1 MRQVASNQNYQFTLT
16 IKHTDYIVR
25 DHRVHGTRIIPGVTF
40 LDMIYRMA
48 LSKGLPIEELECQN
62 ILYFEP
68 VATSDTFDR
77 EIRIRFQGLEQGWE
91 IQAKSRKVKDDRI
104 LDESWDENMNCR
116 LMPKIPESMSSI
128 NIDEIKH
135 ASAREADMEICYDY
149 LKKVDIEHFEFMKSL
164 GKVYASDHSV
174 LAELT
179 LSQIANQYTGYFQLH
194 PTFLDASTIIS
205 ILYQACP
212 EYFTQGSPASR
223 MKTYIPIHIE
233 SFRMTKRLEDRCYVY
248 IEKQDQNHDSG
259 DVIQVSYGLY
269 DAHGEMIAYFTRLS
283 VKHIR
288 SKDLI
293 ENLKQTRLETEAAS
307 QPKDSLIRKDSIIN
321 RSESIETHLKELIS
335 GVSNIDLRDIRT
347 DIGFYEQGLDSASL
361 LAIVKELENK
371 TGEQLYPTLLFEQK
385 TIRELAAYIK
395 ENQRMSS
402 YFLTRNQP
410 AEKPDMKESKNE
422 NLSALITE
430 GDIQQLIAD
439 IKGTAPET
447 LSVVKGFYEQGLDS
461 VTLMQAVKALEEKT
475 GRELY
480 PTLLFE
486 YPTIQKL
493 ANYFAES
500 GEKTSV
506 EKDLPLHHGENH
518 TALTYLT
525 PHWRQKAASWDPNCG
540 NKKKTTYLLFQYDRE
555 LFHFM
560 RENAENGFG
569 NTQIILVLS
578 GNRFS
583 YHGDG
588 VYEIDHRE
596 EAHFERLAADLK
608 KRGQMPDTVVY
619 GWPEGSF
626 AGPEKINEQLSKGA
640 YPLFFFSRAL
650 MRSKA
655 EKKVVSLFLYPA
667 DHKNDQPLY
676 ASVHGAGQSILLE
689 NPKLALKTIG
699 ISVSDKSS
707 LPDLTAEI
715 IRCESTE
722 AHPGET
728 DLYYEGNVRWVRAL
742 REAEPAQNSGFSFK
756 ENGVYMITGGA
767 GGLGLIFAEHIAA
780 QTKANIIL
788 AGRSELTEDK
798 KNKISRMKA
807 GGSSVQYI
815 RGDFSDSRDAER
827 IIKTIKRQFGEI
839 NGVIHS
845 AGVTHDA
852 LLIQKSKDE
861 IQEVIAPKINGTVLL
876 DSLLQTEPLDFFVM
890 FSSSSSMYGNIGQTD
905 YALANRFIDLFA
917 EWREGMRRKKERSG
931 VSVAIGWPL
940 WEDGGMKVDKQT
952 EKWMKQK
959 IGMVPLSKINGIKAF
974 QDSLSLNASQLI
986 VFEGDKEKLKSALQ
1000 DTFMEDENREIQ
1012 INETADTRHE
1022 DIAIIG
1028 LSGKYPMAEDLPEF
1042 WENLKSGKDCITEI
1056 PPDRWNMDDFFSE
1069 DRDMKGKSYSKW
1081 GGFISGAD
1089 QFDPLFFHISPREA
1103 ELMDPQERLFLETA
1117 KNCFEDSGYPRNM
1130 LEKMKVGVFVG
1141 AMWGQYQLFEGEENG
1156 VAFSPAS
1163 VYSSI
1168 ANRVSY
1174 YFHLKGPS
1182 LALDTMC
1189 SSSLTSIHYACQS
1202 IHCGESDMALA
1213 GGVNLSIHPNKYKFL
1228 SMGQFLSSDG
1238 RCRSF
1243 GKDGSGYVPGEG
1255 VGAVLLKPLKKAI
1268 EDQDQIYGV
1277 IKGSAVNHGGKTSG
1291 YSIPN
1296 PDAQAEVISEALRKA
1311 DIDPNTVN
1319 YIEAH
1324 GTGTSLGDPIEI
1336 QGLKDSYQLNHPC
1349 AIGSVKSNIGHLESA
1364 AGIAAVTKVLL
1375 QMKNKQLVPSLHS
1388 DIVNPFIDF
1397 EQVPFQVQR
1406 KAAEWNI
1413 PQNSNAVH
1421 PLRAGVSAFGAGGT
1435 NAHLILE
1442 AYEPPNAFD
1451 HQSGRVIFVLSA
1463 QDKQRLIKYAKVMAD
1478 FLSENES
1485 KDNNHKLRLQD
1496 IAYTLQ
1502 TGRDHMEERLAI
1514 VADSG
1519 QVIAEELSAYI
1530 RGEKSSLS
1538 YTGNTFESEVHN
1550 EMPHVCSDYAE
1561 AASKWVNGRKIDWE
1575 TFEVNRNARRISI
1588 PGQPLIKQRYW
1599 IAEKGETLVSTDVSK
1614 PTHPFL
1620 GSNTSDFN
1628 QFSFTKKISRNHPF
1642 ALSLSEGN
1650 VSFFPYASLAEM
1662 AIVNAAAAFGQP
1674 VHTLTDLLWTESM
1687 NGMTDI
1693 RELMIT
1699 LTPERDFAR
1708 FDIYANTKHE
1718 NKVRLARGNA
1728 HIVKPESGM
1737 LPEALDI
1744 AEVKS
1749 EMTEHPAESPFVIES
1764 AKNSDGMLSL
1774 HSLPDEL
1781 YAKRENFMISPEA
1794 LESAIH
1800 ASAFFVS
1807 GETFPELIGMGAADV
1822 YQPLTQNFYVYTQK
1836 ENRQNSRD
1844 VTCRMTFTDENGSI
1858 LAECKDVR
1866 FRYGHEKSTV
1876 QTDDE
1881 LIRLLRQL
1889 ETNDIDQKAVLK
1901 QLMGE
1906 E

>member
-1 MRQVASNQNYQFTLT
+1 MASNQNYQFTLT

-62 ILYFEP
+62 ILYLEP

-395 ENQRMSS
+395 ENQKMSS
-402 YFLTRNQP
+402 YFLTQNQP

-439 IKGTAPET
+439 VKGTAPET

-583 YHGDG
+583 YQGDG

-596 EAHFERLAADLK
+596 EAHFDRLAADLK
-608 KRGQMPDTVVY
+608 KKGQMPDTVVY
-619 GWPEGSF
+619 GWPEGAF

-756 ENGVYMITGGA
+756 ENGVYMITGGS

-890 FSSSSSMYGNIGQTD
+890 FSSSTSMYGNIGQTD

-940 WEDGGMKVDKQT
+940 WRDGGMKVDKQT

-959 IGMVPLSKINGIKAF
+959 IGMVPLSKTNGIKAF
-974 QDSLSLNASQLI
+974 QDSLSLNTSQLI

-1000 DTFMEDENREIQ
+1000 DTFKEDESREIQ

-1042 WENLKSGKDCITEI
+1042 WENLKNGKDCITEI

-1421 PLRAGVSAFGAGGT
+1421 PLRAGISAFGAGGT
-1435 NAHLILE
+1435 NAHLVLE
-1442 AYEPPNAFD
+1442 AYEPPKAFN

-1674 VHTLTDLLWTESM
+1674 VHTLTDLLWTES

-1699 LTPERDFAR
+1699 LTPERGFAR
-1708 FDIYANTKHE
+1708 FDIYANTKNE

-1744 AEVKS
+1744 AKVKS

-1764 AKNSDGMLSL
+1764 AKNSDGMLSF

-1781 YAKRENFMISPEA
+1781 YAKRENFTISPEA
-1794 LESAIH
+1794 LESAIQ

-1822 YQPLTQNFYVYTQK
+1822 YQPLAQNFYVYTQK
-1836 ENRQNSRD
+1836 VNRQNSRD
-1844 VTCRMTFTDENGSI
+1844 VTCHITFTDGNGSI

-1866 FRYGHEKSTV
+1866 FRYGHEKDSV

>member
-62 ILYFEP
+62 ILYLEP

-116 LMPKIPESMSSI
+116 LMQKFPESMSSI
-128 NIDEIKH
+128 HIDEIKH
-135 ASAREADMEICYDY
+135 ASVREADMEICYDY

-174 LAELT
+174 LAELS
-179 LSQIANQYTGYFQLH
+179 LSQIAKQYTGYFQLH

-248 IEKQDQNHDSG
+248 IEKQDQHHDSG

-307 QPKDSLIRKDSIIN
+307 RPKDGLIRKDSIID

-335 GVSNIDLRDIRT
+335 GVSNLDLRDIRT

-395 ENQRMSS
+395 ENKKMSS
-402 YFLTRNQP
+402 YFLTQNQP
-410 AEKPDMKESKNE
+410 AELPDMKESKNE

-506 EKDLPLHHGENH
+506 DKDLPLHHGENH

-525 PHWRQKAASWDPNCG
+525 PYWRQKAAAWDPHCG
-540 NKKKTTYLLFQYDRE
+540 NKKKRTCLLFQYDRE

-560 RENAENGFG
+560 RENEFE

-596 EAHFERLAADLK
+596 EAHFDRLAADLK

-626 AGPEKINEQLSKGA
+626 AGPEKISEQLSKGA

-699 ISVSDKSS
+699 ISISDKSS

-728 DLYYEGNVRWVRAL
+728 DLYYEGYVRWVRAL
-742 REAEPAQNSGFSFK
+742 REAEPAQNSSFSFK

-890 FSSSSSMYGNIGQTD
+890 FSSSCSMYGNIGQTD

-959 IGMVPLSKINGIKAF
+959 IGMVPLSKTNGIKAF

-986 VFEGDKEKLKSALQ
+986 VFEGDKEKLESALQ
-1000 DTFMEDENREIQ
+1000 DTFIEDKSREIQ
-1012 INETADTRHE
+1012 INETADIRHQ

-1311 DIDPNTVN
+1311 EIDPNTVN

-1336 QGLKDSYQLNHPC
+1336 QGLKDSYQLNHSC

-1397 EQVPFQVQR
+1397 DQVPFQVQR

-1413 PQNSNAVH
+1413 PQNSHAVH

-1442 AYEPPNAFD
+1442 AYEPPKAFD

-1519 QVIAEELSAYI
+1519 QVVAEELSAYT

-1575 TFEVNRNARRISI
+1575 TFEVNRNARRVSI

-1599 IAEKGETLVSTDVSK
+1599 IAEKGEAFVSADVSK
-1614 PTHPFL
+1614 TGHPFL

-1674 VHTLTDLLWTESM
+1674 VQTLTDLLWNESM

-1708 FDIYANTKHE
+1708 FDIYANTKNE
-1718 NKVRLARGNA
+1718 NKVRLASGNA
-1728 HIVKPESGM
+1728 HMVKPESGM

-1744 AEVKS
+1744 AEVKA
-1749 EMTEHPAESPFVIES
+1749 EMTEHPAEAPFVIES
-1764 AKNSDGMLSL
+1764 VKNSYGMLSL
-1774 HSLPDEL
+1774 HSMPDEL
-1781 YAKRENFMISPEA
+1781 YAKRENFTISPEA
-1794 LESAIH
+1794 LESAIQ

-1822 YQPLTQNFYVYTQK
+1822 YQPLAQNFYVYTQK

-1844 VTCRMTFTDENGSI
+1844 VTCHMTFTDGNGSI
-1858 LAECKDVR
+1858 LAECRDVR
-1866 FRYGHEKSTV
+1866 FRYGHEKDTV
-1876 QTDDE
+1876 RTDDE

>member
-1 MRQVASNQNYQFTLT
+1 MASNQNYQFTLT

-62 ILYFEP
+62 ILYLEP

-104 LDESWDENMNCR
+104 LDESWDENMTCR

-135 ASAREADMEICYDY
+135 ASVREADMEICYDY

-233 SFRMTKRLEDRCYVY
+233 SFRMRKRLEDRCYVY

-269 DAHGEMIAYFTRLS
+269 DAHGGMIAYFTRLS

-395 ENQRMSS
+395 ENQKMSS
-402 YFLTRNQP
+402 YFLTRNLS
-410 AEKPDMKESKNE
+410 AEKPDLKESKNE

-439 IKGTAPET
+439 IKGTAAPET

-506 EKDLPLHHGENH
+506 DKDRPLHHGENH

-525 PHWRQKAASWDPNCG
+525 PHWRQKAAAWDPNCG
-540 NKKKTTYLLFQYDRE
+540 NKKKRTCLLFQYDRE

-560 RENAENGFG
+560 RENAENGFE

-596 EAHFERLAADLK
+596 EAHFDRLAADLK

-626 AGPEKINEQLSKGA
+626 AGPEKISEQLSKGA

-707 LPDLTAEI
+707 LPELTAEI
-715 IRCESTE
+715 IRVESTE

-742 REAEPAQNSGFSFK
+742 REAEPSQNSGFSFK

-959 IGMVPLSKINGIKAF
+959 IGMVPLSKTNGIKAF

-986 VFEGDKEKLKSALQ
+986 VFEGDKEKLESALQ
-1000 DTFMEDENREIQ
+1000 DTFIEDENCEIQ
-1012 INETADTRHE
+1012 INEKADTRHE

-1028 LSGKYPMAEDLPEF
+1028 LSGKYPMAEDLSQF
-1042 WENLKSGKDCITEI
+1042 WDNLKSGKDCITEI

-1277 IKGSAVNHGGKTSG
+1277 IKGSAINHGGKTSG

-1397 EQVPFQVQR
+1397 DQVPFQVQR

-1442 AYEPPNAFD
+1442 AYEPPKAFD

-1538 YTGNTFESEVHN
+1538 HTGHTFESEVHN

-1599 IAEKGETLVSTDVSK
+1599 IAEKGEALVSADVSK
-1614 PTHPFL
+1614 PGHPFL

-1662 AIVNAAAAFGQP
+1662 AIVNAAEAFGQP

-1687 NGMTDI
+1687 NGMTV

-1699 LTPERDFAR
+1699 LTPERGFAR
-1708 FDIYANTKHE
+1708 FDIYANTKSE

-1749 EMTEHPAESPFVIES
+1749 EMTEHPAEAPFVIES

-1781 YAKRENFMISPEA
+1781 YAKRENFTISPEA
-1794 LESAIH
+1794 LESAIQ

-1822 YQPLTQNFYVYTQK
+1822 YQPLAQNFYVYTQK

-1844 VTCRMTFTDENGSI
+1844 VTCHMTFTDGNGSI
-1858 LAECKDVR
+1858 LAECRDVR
-1866 FRYGHEKSTV
+1866 FRYGHEKDTV

>member
-62 ILYFEP
+62 ILYLEP

-104 LDESWDENMNCR
+104 LDESWDENMTCR
-116 LMPKIPESMSSI
+116 LMQKFPESMSSI

-174 LAELT
+174 LAELS

-233 SFRMTKRLEDRCYVY
+233 SFRMKKRLEDRCYVY
-248 IEKQDQNHDSG
+248 IEKQVQNHDSG

-269 DAHGEMIAYFTRLS
+269 DAYGEMIAYFTRLS

-402 YFLTRNQP
+402 YFLTRNQS

-525 PHWRQKAASWDPNCG
+525 PHWRQKAAAWDPNCG
-540 NKKKTTYLLFQYDRE
+540 NKKKRTCLLFQYDRE

-560 RENAENGFG
+560 RENAENGFE

-596 EAHFERLAADLK
+596 EAHFDRLAADLK
-608 KRGQMPDTVVY
+608 KRGQMPDNVVY

-626 AGPEKINEQLSKGA
+626 AGLEKISEQLSKGA

-650 MRSKA
+650 MRSKT

-667 DHKNDQPLY
+667 DHKYDQPLY
-676 ASVHGAGQSILLE
+676 ASVHGAGQSIVLE

-707 LPDLTAEI
+707 LTELTAEI
-715 IRCESTE
+715 IRVESTE

-742 REAEPAQNSGFSFK
+742 REAEPAPNSDFSFK

-890 FSSSSSMYGNIGQTD
+890 FSSSTSMYGNIGQTD

-959 IGMVPLSKINGIKAF
+959 IGMVPLSKTNGIKAF

-986 VFEGDKEKLKSALQ
+986 VFEGDKEKLESALQ
-1000 DTFMEDENREIQ
+1000 DTFIEDESREIQ

-1117 KNCFEDSGYPRNM
+1117 KHCFEDSGYPRNM

-1397 EQVPFQVQR
+1397 DQVPFQVQR

-1442 AYEPPNAFD
+1442 AYEPPKAFD

-1519 QVIAEELSAYI
+1519 RVIAEELSAYI
-1530 RGEKSSLS
+1530 RGEKSNFSH
-1538 YTGNTFESEVHN
+1538 TGNTFESEVHN
-1550 EMPHVCSDYAE
+1550 EMPHVCSDYTE

-1599 IAEKGETLVSTDVSK
+1599 IAEKGEALVSADMSK
-1614 PTHPFL
+1614 PGHPFL

-1628 QFSFTKKISRNHPF
+1628 QFSFTKKITRNHPF

-1674 VHTLTDLLWTESM
+1674 VQTLTDLLWTESM
-1687 NGMTDI
+1687 NGITDI
-1693 RELMIT
+1693 RELIIT

-1708 FDIYANTKHE
+1708 FDIYANTKNE

-1728 HIVKPESGM
+1728 HIAKPESGM
-1737 LPEALDI
+1737 FPEALDI

-1749 EMTEHPAESPFVIES
+1749 KMTEHPAEAPFVIES

-1781 YAKRENFMISPEA
+1781 YAKRENFTISPEA
-1794 LESAIH
+1794 LESAIQ

-1822 YQPLTQNFYVYTQK
+1822 YHPLAQNFYVYTQK

-1844 VTCRMTFTDENGSI
+1844 VTCHMTFTDKNGSI
-1858 LAECKDVR
+1858 LAECRDVR
-1866 FRYGHEKSTV
+1866 FRYGHEKDTV

>member
-1 MRQVASNQNYQFTLT
+1 MASNQNYQFTLT

-62 ILYFEP
+62 ILYLEP

-116 LMPKIPESMSSI
+116 LMQKFPESMSSI
-128 NIDEIKH
+128 HIDEIKH
-135 ASAREADMEICYDY
+135 ASVREADMEICYDY

-174 LAELT
+174 LAELS
-179 LSQIANQYTGYFQLH
+179 LSQIAKQYTGYFQLH

-248 IEKQDQNHDSG
+248 IEKQDQHHDSG

-307 QPKDSLIRKDSIIN
+307 RPKDGLIRKDSIID

-335 GVSNIDLRDIRT
+335 GVSNLDLRDIRT

-395 ENQRMSS
+395 ENKKMSS
-402 YFLTRNQP
+402 YFLTQNQP
-410 AEKPDMKESKNE
+410 AELPDMKESKNE

-506 EKDLPLHHGENH
+506 DKDLPLHHGENH

-525 PHWRQKAASWDPNCG
+525 PYWRQKAAAWDPHCG
-540 NKKKTTYLLFQYDRE
+540 NKKKRTCLLFQYDRE

-560 RENAENGFG
+560 RENGFE

-596 EAHFERLAADLK
+596 EAHFDRLAADLK

-619 GWPEGSF
+619 GWPEGSY
-626 AGPEKINEQLSKGA
+626 AGPEKISEQLSKGA

-707 LPDLTAEI
+707 LPALTAEI

-742 REAEPAQNSGFSFK
+742 REAEPAQNSSFSFK

-827 IIKTIKRQFGEI
+827 IIKTIKRKFGEI

-890 FSSSSSMYGNIGQTD
+890 FSSSTSMYGNIGQTD

-959 IGMVPLSKINGIKAF
+959 IGMVPLSKTNGIKAF

-986 VFEGDKEKLKSALQ
+986 VFEGDKEKLESALQ
-1000 DTFMEDENREIQ
+1000 DTFIEDENCEIQ
-1012 INETADTRHE
+1012 INEKADTRHE

-1117 KNCFEDSGYPRNM
+1117 KHCFEDSGYPRNM

-1311 DIDPNTVN
+1311 NIDPNTVN

-1397 EQVPFQVQR
+1397 DQVPFQVQR

-1442 AYEPPNAFD
+1442 AYEPPKAFD

-1463 QDKQRLIKYAKVMAD
+1463 QDKQRLIKYAEVMAD

-1485 KDNNHKLRLQD
+1485 KDNNDKLRLQD

-1519 QVIAEELSAYI
+1519 RVIAEELSAYT

-1599 IAEKGETLVSTDVSK
+1599 IAEKGEALVSADMSK

-1628 QFSFTKKISRNHPF
+1628 QFSFTKKITRNHPF

-1674 VHTLTDLLWTESM
+1674 VQTLTDLLWTESM
-1687 NGMTDI
+1687 NGITDI

-1708 FDIYANTKHE
+1708 FDIYANTKNE

-1744 AEVKS
+1744 AEIKS
-1749 EMTEHPAESPFVIES
+1749 KMTEHPAEAPFVIES
-1764 AKNSDGMLSL
+1764 AKNSDGMLAL

-1781 YAKRENFMISPEA
+1781 YAKRENFTISPEA
-1794 LESAIH
+1794 LESAIQ
-1800 ASAFFVS
+1800 ASAFFGS

-1822 YQPLTQNFYVYTQK
+1822 YHPLAQNFYVYTQK

-1844 VTCRMTFTDENGSI
+1844 VTCHMTFTDGNGSI
-1858 LAECKDVR
+1858 LAECRDVR
-1866 FRYGHEKSTV
+1866 FRYGHEKDTV
-1876 QTDDE
+1876 RTDDE

>member
-1 MRQVASNQNYQFTLT
+1 MRQLASNQNYQFTLT

-62 ILYFEP
+62 ILYLEP

-91 IQAKSRKVKDDRI
+91 IQAKSRKVKDDCI
-104 LDESWDENMNCR
+104 LDESWDENMTCR
-116 LMPKIPESMSSI
+116 LMQKFPESMSSI
-128 NIDEIKH
+128 HIDEIKH
-135 ASAREADMEICYDY
+135 ASVREADMEICYDY

-233 SFRMTKRLEDRCYVY
+233 SFRMRKRLEDRCYVY

-269 DAHGEMIAYFTRLS
+269 DAHGGMIAYFTRLS

-395 ENQRMSS
+395 ENQKMSS

-439 IKGTAPET
+439 IKGAAPET

-506 EKDLPLHHGENH
+506 EKDRPLHHGENH

-525 PHWRQKAASWDPNCG
+525 PHWRQKAAAWDPNCG
-540 NKKKTTYLLFQYDRE
+540 NKKKRTCLLFQYDRE

-560 RENAENGFG
+560 RENAENGFE

-596 EAHFERLAADLK
+596 EAHFDRLAADLK

-626 AGPEKINEQLSKGA
+626 AGPEKISEQLSKGA

-707 LPDLTAEI
+707 LPELTAEI
-715 IRCESTE
+715 IRVESTE

-728 DLYYEGNVRWVRAL
+728 DLYYERNVRWVRAL

-959 IGMVPLSKINGIKAF
+959 IGMVPLSKTNGIKAF

-986 VFEGDKEKLKSALQ
+986 VFEGDKEKLESALQ
-1000 DTFMEDENREIQ
+1000 DTFIEDESHEIQ
-1012 INETADTRHE
+1012 INEKADTRHG

-1028 LSGKYPMAEDLPEF
+1028 LSGKYPMAEDLSQF

-1156 VAFSPAS
+1156 AAFSPAS

-1397 EQVPFQVQR
+1397 DQVPFQVQR

-1442 AYEPPNAFD
+1442 AYEPPKAFD

-1538 YTGNTFESEVHN
+1538 HTGHTFESEVHN

-1599 IAEKGETLVSTDVSK
+1599 IAEKGDALASADVSK
-1614 PTHPFL
+1614 PGHPFL

-1662 AIVNAAAAFGQP
+1662 AIVNAAEAFGQP

-1699 LTPERDFAR
+1699 LTPERGFAR
-1708 FDIYANTKHE
+1708 FEIYANTKNE

-1749 EMTEHPAESPFVIES
+1749 EMTEHPAEAPFVIES

-1781 YAKRENFMISPEA
+1781 YAKRENFTISPEA
-1794 LESAIH
+1794 LESAIQ

-1822 YQPLTQNFYVYTQK
+1822 YQPLAQNFYVYTQK

-1844 VTCRMTFTDENGSI
+1844 VTCHMTFTDGNGSI
-1858 LAECKDVR
+1858 LAECRDVR
-1866 FRYGHEKSTV
+1866 FRYGHEKDTV

>member
-1 MRQVASNQNYQFTLT
+1 MASNQNYQFTLT

-62 ILYFEP
+62 ILYLEP

-293 ENLKQTRLETEAAS
+293 ENLKQTRLETETAS

-335 GVSNIDLRDIRT
+335 GVSHIDLRDIRT

-395 ENQRMSS
+395 ENQKMSS
-402 YFLTRNQP
+402 YFLTQNQP

-506 EKDLPLHHGENH
+506 DKDLPLHHGENH

-525 PHWRQKAASWDPNCG
+525 PHWRQKAAAWDLNCG
-540 NKKKTTYLLFQYDRE
+540 NKKKRTYLLFQYDRE

-560 RENAENGFG
+560 RENAENGFE

-596 EAHFERLAADLK
+596 EAHFDRLAADLK
-608 KRGQMPDTVVY
+608 KRGQMPDTAVY
-619 GWPEGSF
+619 GWPEGAF

-728 DLYYEGNVRWVRAL
+728 DLYYEGNVRWVRSL

-890 FSSSSSMYGNIGQTD
+890 FSSSTSMYGNIGQTD

-959 IGMVPLSKINGIKAF
+959 IGMVPLSKTNGIKAF
-974 QDSLSLNASQLI
+974 QDSLSLNTSQLI

-1000 DTFMEDENREIQ
+1000 DTFMEDESREIQ

-1349 AIGSVKSNIGHLESA
+1349 SIGSVKSNIGHLESA

-1588 PGQPLIKQRYW
+1588 PGQPMIKQRYW

-1699 LTPERDFAR
+1699 LTPERGFAR
-1708 FDIYANTKHE
+1708 FDIYANTE

-1781 YAKRENFMISPEA
+1781 YAKRENFMIPPEA
-1794 LESAIH
+1794 LESAIQ

-1807 GETFPELIGMGAADV
+1807 GETFPELIGMGEADV
-1822 YQPLTQNFYVYTQK
+1822 YQPLAQNFYVYTQK

-1844 VTCRMTFTDENGSI
+1844 VTCHMTFTDGNGSI

-1866 FRYGHEKSTV
+1866 FRYGHEKGTV

>member
-1 MRQVASNQNYQFTLT
+1 MASNQNYQFTLT

-62 ILYFEP
+62 ILYLEP

-135 ASAREADMEICYDY
+135 APAREADMEICYDY

-293 ENLKQTRLETEAAS
+293 ENLKQTRLETEAAT

-395 ENQRMSS
+395 ENQKMSS
-402 YFLTRNQP
+402 YFLTQNQP

-439 IKGTAPET
+439 VKGTAPET

-506 EKDLPLHHGENH
+506 DKDLPLYHGENH

-525 PHWRQKAASWDPNCG
+525 PHWRQKTAAWDPHCG
-540 NKKKTTYLLFQYDRE
+540 NKKKRTYLLFQYDRE

-578 GNRFS
+578 GNRYS

-596 EAHFERLAADLK
+596 EAHFDRLAADLK
-608 KRGQMPDTVVY
+608 KRGQMPDTAVY

-655 EKKVVSLFLYPA
+655 EKKVVSLFLYPS

-689 NPKLALKTIG
+689 NQKLALKTIG

-742 REAEPAQNSGFSFK
+742 REAEPAPNSDFSFK

-780 QTKANIIL
+780 QTKANVIL

-890 FSSSSSMYGNIGQTD
+890 FSSSTSMYGNIGQTD

-959 IGMVPLSKINGIKAF
+959 IGMVPLSKTNGIKAF
-974 QDSLSLNASQLI
+974 QDSLSLNTSQLI

-1000 DTFMEDENREIQ
+1000 DTFMEDESREIQ

-1397 EQVPFQVQR
+1397 DQVPFQVQR

-1435 NAHLILE
+1435 NAHLVLE
-1442 AYEPPNAFD
+1442 AYEPPKAFD

-1575 TFEVNRNARRISI
+1575 TFEVNRNARRVSI

-1599 IAEKGETLVSTDVSK
+1599 IAEKGETLVSADVSK

-1620 GSNTSDFN
+1620 GINTSDFN
-1628 QFSFTKKISRNHPF
+1628 QFSFMKKISRNHPF

-1699 LTPERDFAR
+1699 LTPERGFAR
-1708 FDIYANTKHE
+1708 FDIYANTE

-1794 LESAIH
+1794 LESAIQ

-1822 YQPLTQNFYVYTQK
+1822 FQPLAQNFYVYTQK
-1836 ENRQNSRD
+1836 ENRKNSRD
-1844 VTCRMTFTDENGSI
+1844 VTCHMTFTDENGSI
-1858 LAECKDVR
+1858 LAECRDVR
-1866 FRYGHEKSTV
+1866 FRYGHKKGTV

>member
-62 ILYFEP
+62 ILYLEP

-135 ASAREADMEICYDY
+135 APAREADMEICYDY

-293 ENLKQTRLETEAAS
+293 ENLKQTRLETEAAT

-395 ENQRMSS
+395 ENQKMSS
-402 YFLTRNQP
+402 YFLTQNQP

-439 IKGTAPET
+439 VKGTAPET

-506 EKDLPLHHGENH
+506 DKDLPLYHGENH

-525 PHWRQKAASWDPNCG
+525 PHWRQKTAAWDPHCG
-540 NKKKTTYLLFQYDRE
+540 NKKKRTYLLFQYDRE

-578 GNRFS
+578 GNRYS

-596 EAHFERLAADLK
+596 EAHFDRLAADLK
-608 KRGQMPDTVVY
+608 KRGQMPDTAVY

-655 EKKVVSLFLYPA
+655 EKKVVSLFLYPS

-689 NPKLALKTIG
+689 NQKLALKTIG

-742 REAEPAQNSGFSFK
+742 REAEPAPNSDFSFK

-780 QTKANIIL
+780 QTKANVIL

-890 FSSSSSMYGNIGQTD
+890 FSSSTSMYGNIGQTD

-959 IGMVPLSKINGIKAF
+959 IGMVPLSKTNGIKAF
-974 QDSLSLNASQLI
+974 QDSLSLNTSQLI

-1000 DTFMEDENREIQ
+1000 DTFMEDESREIQ

-1397 EQVPFQVQR
+1397 DQVPFQVQR

-1435 NAHLILE
+1435 NAHLVLE
-1442 AYEPPNAFD
+1442 AYEPPKAFD

-1575 TFEVNRNARRISI
+1575 TFEVNRNARRVSI

-1599 IAEKGETLVSTDVSK
+1599 IAEKGETLVSADVSK

-1620 GSNTSDFN
+1620 GINTSDFN
-1628 QFSFTKKISRNHPF
+1628 QFSFMKKISRNHPF

-1699 LTPERDFAR
+1699 LTPERGFAR
-1708 FDIYANTKHE
+1708 FDIYANTE

-1794 LESAIH
+1794 LESAIQ

-1822 YQPLTQNFYVYTQK
+1822 FQPLAQNFYVYTQK
-1836 ENRQNSRD
+1836 ENRKNSRD
-1844 VTCRMTFTDENGSI
+1844 VTCHMTFTDENGSI
-1858 LAECKDVR
+1858 LAECRDVR
-1866 FRYGHEKSTV
+1866 FRYGHKKGTV

>member
-62 ILYFEP
+62 ILYLEP

-116 LMPKIPESMSSI
+116 LMQKFPESMSSI
-128 NIDEIKH
+128 HIDEIKH
-135 ASAREADMEICYDY
+135 ASVREADMEICYDY

-174 LAELT
+174 LAELS
-179 LSQIANQYTGYFQLH
+179 LSQIAKQYTGYFQLH

-307 QPKDSLIRKDSIIN
+307 QPKDGLMRKDSIID

-395 ENQRMSS
+395 ENQKMSS
-402 YFLTRNQP
+402 YFLTQNQP

-506 EKDLPLHHGENH
+506 DKDLPLHHGENH

-525 PHWRQKAASWDPNCG
+525 PYWRQKAAAWDPHCG
-540 NKKKTTYLLFQYDRE
+540 NKKKRTCLLFQYDRK

-560 RENAENGFG
+560 RENAENGFE

-588 VYEIDHRE
+588 IYEIDHRE
-596 EAHFERLAADLK
+596 EAHFDRLAADLK

-626 AGPEKINEQLSKGA
+626 AGPEKISEQLSKGA

-699 ISVSDKSS
+699 ISVSDKTS
-707 LPDLTAEI
+707 LPALTAEI

-742 REAEPAQNSGFSFK
+742 REAEPAQNSDFSFK

-827 IIKTIKRQFGEI
+827 IIKTIKKKFGEI

-959 IGMVPLSKINGIKAF
+959 IGMVPLSKTNGIKAF
-974 QDSLSLNASQLI
+974 QDSLSMNASQLI
-986 VFEGDKEKLKSALQ
+986 VFEGDKEKLESALQ
-1000 DTFMEDENREIQ
+1000 DTFKEDESREIQ
-1012 INETADTRHE
+1012 INETADTRHQ

-1056 PPDRWNMDDFFSE
+1056 PPDRWNIDDFFSE

-1156 VAFSPAS
+1156 AAFSPAS

-1174 YFHLKGPS
+1174 CFHLKGPS

-1397 EQVPFQVQR
+1397 DQVPFQVQR

-1413 PQNSNAVH
+1413 PQNSHAVH

-1442 AYEPPNAFD
+1442 AYEPPKAFD

-1538 YTGNTFESEVHN
+1538 HTGNTFESEVHN

-1599 IAEKGETLVSTDVSK
+1599 IAEKGEALVSADVSK
-1614 PTHPFL
+1614 TGHPFL

-1674 VHTLTDLLWTESM
+1674 VQTLTDLLWNESM

-1708 FDIYANTKHE
+1708 FDIYANTKNE
-1718 NKVRLARGNA
+1718 NKVRLASGNA
-1728 HIVKPESGM
+1728 HMVKPESGM

-1749 EMTEHPAESPFVIES
+1749 DMTEHPAEAPFVIES

-1774 HSLPDEL
+1774 HSMPDEL
-1781 YAKRENFMISPEA
+1781 YAKRENFTISPEA
-1794 LESAIH
+1794 LESAIQ

-1822 YQPLTQNFYVYTQK
+1822 YQPLAQNFYVYTQK
-1836 ENRQNSRD
+1836 VNRQNSRD
-1844 VTCRMTFTDENGSI
+1844 VTCHMTFTDGNGSI
-1858 LAECKDVR
+1858 LAECRDVR
-1866 FRYGHEKSTV
+1866 FRYGHEKDTV

>member
-1 MRQVASNQNYQFTLT
+1 MASNQNYQFTLT

-62 ILYFEP
+62 ILYSEP

-335 GVSNIDLRDIRT
+335 GVSNIDLRDIRA

-395 ENQRMSS
+395 ENQKMSS
-402 YFLTRNQP
+402 YFLTQNQP

-439 IKGTAPET
+439 VKGTAPET

-525 PHWRQKAASWDPNCG
+525 PHWRQKAAAWDPNCG
-540 NKKKTTYLLFQYDRE
+540 NKKKRTCLLFQYDRE

-560 RENAENGFG
+560 RENAENGFE

-588 VYEIDHRE
+588 VYEIDHRK
-596 EAHFERLAADLK
+596 EAHFDRLAADLK
-608 KRGQMPDTVVY
+608 KRGKMPDTAVY
-619 GWPEGSF
+619 GWPEGAF

-742 REAEPAQNSGFSFK
+742 REAEPDQNSGFSFK

-807 GGSSVQYI
+807 GGSAVQYI

-890 FSSSSSMYGNIGQTD
+890 FSSSTSMYGNIGQTD

-959 IGMVPLSKINGIKAF
+959 IGMVPLSKTNGIKAF

-1042 WENLKSGKDCITEI
+1042 WENLKNGKDCITEI

-1442 AYEPPNAFD
+1442 AYEPPKAFD

-1699 LTPERDFAR
+1699 LTPERGFAR
-1708 FDIYANTKHE
+1708 FDIYANTE